1 MTRFKRA
8 ISKITLLAFLTST
21 LSACSSLPGVQGLT
35 DSLSGILPNGHADKG
50 SMTEADSQNA
60 SAAAAVFRS
69 VQNGPETIGYTTT
82 QFDQLQSRFR
92 EAKSRAASEGAALSR
107 NSFLALSSSLTKLLQ
122 YVDRVEAAKGAVRST
137 PPQRSNAA
145 SYLVQPGQQLTLNM
159 EGFCLH
165 EELPAP
171 LQGEKFRME
180 PISGYFKPEML
191 GTYHHLIQGHQ
202 KSGKSS
208 LKDPQLQT
216 LLWAMRGLKTGTAD
230 AQVLNALSP
239 QQKAMVAQADPTGL
253 ALLQAQA
260 QAKQSIK
267 GALSNLS
274 GAAGSA
280 LKQLN
285 VPAISQLAP
294 TAAPSA
300 SSLTTPSGMI
310 RSPELLANPNQLN
323 AAMDAWLGSQ
333 AHAPREAPSPY
344 ATEFTLLAPDVAARA
359 VGTGPLQGRVEVLNL
374 SGKAF
379 NFQPSAYALNSRSA
393 TQGVAP
399 GNWSSTGST
408 NQVKLQESSKDS
420 SIRDMLINDIAE
432 LGTMKSLDALAP
444 HGELGKLAGTM
455 AKQLFSSGVVNTLLQ
470 SAPVVGNIINLGM
483 LLTGKNLDGSDMST
497 TDYIMAGIGVVPV
510 AGNISKILRPAG
522 TKIFAKELA
531 QIDAFYK
538 NNEGVLAAAD
548 ILTTDTAE
556 YAMDQIPMPDWLSSS
571 SSTAAQQVLRD
582 AQLMMPKTSNYMAQS
597 GIAL

>member
-8 ISKITLLAFLTST
+8 ISKITLLAFLTSN
-21 LSACSSLPGVQGLT
+21 LSACASLPGAQGLT
-35 DSLSGILPNGHADKG
+35 DRLSGVLPNGHADKG

-69 VQNGPETIGYTTT
+69 VQNGQETIGYTTA

-107 NSFLALSSSLTKLLQ
+107 NSFLALSSSLTDLLQ

-137 PPQRSNAA
+137 TPPRSNAA

-191 GTYHHLIQGHQ
+191 GTYHQLIQGHQ

-216 LLWAMRGLKTGTAD
+216 LLWTMRGLKTGTAD

-253 ALLQAQA
+253 AFLQAQA

-267 GALSNLS
+267 GALNNLS

-294 TAAPSA
+294 PAGLSG
-300 SSLTTPSGMI
+300 SSFTTPSGMI
-310 RSPELLANPNQLN
+310 RNPELLANPNQLG

-333 AHAPREAPSPY
+333 AHAPGKHRPPTRPSSPCWLPTSPRE
-344 ATEFTLLAPDVAARA
+344 
-359 VGTGPLQGRVEVLNL
+359 
-374 SGKAF
+374 
-379 NFQPSAYALNSRSA
+379 
-393 TQGVAP
+393 
-399 GNWSSTGST
+399 
-408 NQVKLQESSKDS
+408 
-420 SIRDMLINDIAE
+420 
-432 LGTMKSLDALAP
+432 
-444 HGELGKLAGTM
+444 
-455 AKQLFSSGVVNTLLQ
+455 
-470 SAPVVGNIINLGM
+470 
-483 LLTGKNLDGSDMST
+483 
-497 TDYIMAGIGVVPV
+497 
-510 AGNISKILRPAG
+510 
-522 TKIFAKELA
+522 
-531 QIDAFYK
+531 
-538 NNEGVLAAAD
+538 
-548 ILTTDTAE
+548 
-556 YAMDQIPMPDWLSSS
+556 
-571 SSTAAQQVLRD
+571 
-582 AQLMMPKTSNYMAQS
+582 QS
-597 GIAL
+597 GRGRSRARWKFSTSPGKRSTSSPAPTP